1 MPKEQTYR
9 TTSDELVSFTRSRI
23 EQLPANVDYVKV
35 THDGKLQIALS
46 SEALSN
52 EVLDKIRDLLLIQQG
67 QVFVDFEGA
76 QQELPL

>member
-1 MPKEQTYR
+1 MPRETTYR
-9 TTSDELVSFTRSRI
+9 TTGEELLNFTRSRI
-23 EQLPANVDYVKV
+23 EALPANVDFVKI
-35 THDGKLQIALS
+35 THDGKLQISLS

-52 EVLDKIRDLLLIQQG
+52 DVLDKIRDLLLIQQG